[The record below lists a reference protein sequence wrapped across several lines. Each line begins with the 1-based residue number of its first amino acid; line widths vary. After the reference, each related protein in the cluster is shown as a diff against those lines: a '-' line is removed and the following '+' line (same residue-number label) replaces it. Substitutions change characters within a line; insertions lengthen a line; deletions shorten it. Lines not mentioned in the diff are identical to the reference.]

1 MKNTILYLLSLLLM
15 SVISCSSKSSEAIVR
30 IKTTHGNIKIKLYN
44 ETPAHRDNF
53 LKLAKEGYFDGTLFH
68 RVIKDFM
75 IQGGDPNSKAA
86 QPGAALG
93 EGGPDYTLPAEFNY
107 PTLFHKKGAL
117 AAARQGDNENP
128 EKRSSGSQFYIVHG
142 EVYDDAKLIK
152 VENKI
157 RDGKRREIFNRLLMQ
172 YNDSLNMLQ
181 QLGKED
187 EMMALQNFMMSEVMR
202 IYSEEP
208 EFSIPENIKEAYKTI
223 GGTPHLDGSYTVF
236 GEVIENKS
244 LFEKIGSWFGKHY
257 GLEVIDLIAQEKTDG
272 RNRPLNDVAMEVK
285 VIRE

>member
-1 MKNTILYLLSLLLM
+1 MKNTILYLLSMLFM
-15 SVISCSSKSSEAIVR
+15 SIISCSSKPSEPIVR
-30 IKTTHGNIKIKLYN
+30 IKTTHGTLKIKLYN

-75 IQGGDPNSKAA
+75 IQGGDPNSKDA
-86 QPGAALG
+86 QPGVSLG
-93 EGGPDYTLPAEFNY
+93 DGGPDYTLPAEFNY

-117 AAARQGDNENP
+117 AAARQGDQQNP

-142 EVYDDAKLIK
+142 EVYDEAKLAK
-152 VENKI
+152 EENKI
-157 RDGKRREIFNRLLMQ
+157 REGKRRDIFNHLLMQ

-187 EMMALQNFMMSEVMR
+187 EMMALQNFVMSEVMR
-202 IYSEEP
+202 IYGEEP
-208 EFSIPENIKEAYKTI
+208 EFSIPEKIKEVYKTI
-223 GGTPHLDGSYTVF
+223 GGTPHLDRSYTVF
-236 GEVIENKS
+236 GEVIEDKT

-272 RNRPLNDVAMEVK
+272 RNRPLNDVVMEVK
-285 VIRE
+285 VVKK

>member
-44 ETPAHRDNF
+44 ETPIHRDNF

-75 IQGGDPNSKAA
+75 IQGGDSNSKGA

-93 EGGPDYTLPAEFNY
+93 HGGPDYTLPAEFNY
-107 PTLFHKKGAL
+107 PELFHKKGAL
-117 AAARQGDNENP
+117 AAARQDDQQNP

-142 EVYDDAKLIK
+142 EVYDDAKLTK

-157 RDGKRREIFNRLLMQ
+157 RDAKRRDIFNHLFMQ
-172 YNDSLNMLQ
+172 YNDSLNTLQ
-181 QLGKED
+181 QLGEQSG
-187 EMMALQNFMMSEVMR
+187 MLNIQNFVMNEVVR
-202 IYSEEP
+202 IYGEEP
-208 EFSIPENIKEAYKTI
+208 EFSIPENIKEVYNTS
-223 GGTPHLDGSYTVF
+223 GGTPHLDGNYTVF
-236 GEVIENKS
+236 GEVIEDKNI
-244 LFEKIGSWFGKHY
+244 FEKIGSLFGKHY

-272 RNRPLNDVAMEVK
+272 RNRPLNDVVMEVK
-285 VIRE
+285 VIGE